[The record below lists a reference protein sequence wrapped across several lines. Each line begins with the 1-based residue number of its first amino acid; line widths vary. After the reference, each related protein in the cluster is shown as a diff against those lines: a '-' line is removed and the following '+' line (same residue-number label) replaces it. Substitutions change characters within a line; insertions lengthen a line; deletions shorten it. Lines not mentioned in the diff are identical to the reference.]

1 MSTSTDDVGEEV
13 LKTIVVVLV
22 TKTAVL
28 YVYAAGL
35 FNRRRNQ
42 LFIANFN
49 LLLTFSAVTNEHYD
63 TLCLITRNG
72 VLVTIVLCSEDVYYQ
87 WVR

>member
-1 MSTSTDDVGEEV
+1 MCTQLVFSIDDE
-13 LKTIVVVLV
+13 
-22 TKTAVL
+22 
-28 YVYAAGL
+28 
-35 FNRRRNQ
+35 NQ

-63 TLCLITRNG
+63 TLCLITRYG
-72 VLVTIVLCSEDVYYQ
+72 VLVTIVLCSEDVYYE